1 MWHGRS
7 VSRSVSQ
14 MHRKPVNSASEK
26 TPKDGTCRVV
36 ATPGRP
42 AGSKSCASS
51 VSRMFLP
58 PWKMNPRRCEFASPA
73 RGLDWMH
80 FRHSPAGPSVGAG
93 VGFSFS
99 QGEKMAARGAG
110 AGSVAPTSNGGAPRN
125 LFPPKI
131 IQPAKTVGSRCREHT
146 FTNPHHGGPGFQ
158 MLRWCTNAKAT
169 RHHPSS

>member
-1 MWHGRS
+1 
-7 VSRSVSQ
+7 

-26 TPKDGTCRVV
+26 TPKDGTCSVV

-99 QGEKMAARGAG
+99 QGEKTAARGAG
-110 AGSVAPTSNGGAPRN
+110 AGSVAPTSNAGHRVTFSAKNNSAGEDRRVEVQRAH
-125 LFPPKI
+125 LHQPP
-131 IQPAKTVGSRCREHT
+131 PWR
-146 FTNPHHGGPGFQ
+146 PGFQ
-158 MLRWCTNAKAT
+158 NAAMVHERQGHT
-169 RHHPSS
+169 APPLILTLFQPLNLFM

>member
-1 MWHGRS
+1 MRKRFSKPRSGNQSSVNCNRTTSLVQFCRVNVHVARS
-7 VSRSVSQ
+7 VGQSISQ
-14 MHRKPVNSASEK
+14 SDAPKTCQFCVRKNSE
-26 TPKDGTCRVV
+26 GWYVQG
-36 ATPGRP
+36 GRYPRAP

-99 QGEKMAARGAG
+99 QGAKMAARGAG
-110 AGSVAPTSNGGAPRN
+110 AGSVAPTSNGGGHR
-125 LFPPKI
+125 
-131 IQPAKTVGSRCREHT
+131 VT
-146 FTNPHHGGPGFQ
+146 FFRQ
-158 MLRWCTNAKAT
+158 K
-169 RHHPSS
+169 